1 MLIES
6 VLLPTR
12 RLIEF
17 VKAGS
22 AKMRPYLL
30 QQKAISLWEN
40 ELLSNEQMQLKKE
53 QRKCHGEILK
63 EIDFLTLSLYCEHQ
77 KALCHQRQ
85 KTTDNKYI

>member
-6 VLLPTR
+6 VLLPIR

-22 AKMRPYLL
+22 AKMGPYLL

-40 ELLSNEQMQLKKE
+40 GLLSNEQMQLKKE

-63 EIDFLTLSLYCEHQ
+63 EMFFFNLKFVLWTSKGPLSS
-77 KALCHQRQ
+77 
-85 KTTDNKYI
+85 KTKYH

>member
-6 VLLPTR
+6 VLLPIR

-17 VKAGS
+17 VKAGP
-22 AKMRPYLL
+22 AKMGPYLL

-40 ELLSNEQMQLKKE
+40 GLLSNEQMQLKKV

-63 EIDFLTLSLYCEHQ
+63 EIVF
-77 KALCHQRQ
+77 
-85 KTTDNKYI
+85 

>member
-6 VLLPTR
+6 VLLPIR
-12 RLIEF
+12 RLIEI

-22 AKMRPYLL
+22 AKMGPYLL

-40 ELLSNEQMQLKKE
+40 GLLSNEQMQLKKV

-63 EIDFLTLSLYCEHQ
+63 EIVFLTLTLFFEHQ
-77 KALCHQRQ
+77 KALCHQIQ
-85 KTTDNKYI
+85 NTTDNKYI